1 MKIST
6 FVSGT
11 AGASALVM
19 GALVVAPT
27 ASAATPTTATVQVD
41 CGGWGTGK
49 ATLQAQLNG
58 GAATVT
64 FSTPV
69 VWSSHSI
76 PADSFRTTVT
86 LSTASGKE
94 VTFSGKSNPAWTL
107 IGQPFDSGPV
117 TGAVTPGEALQ
128 FTSITSTVGSF
139 TVHCEATSPQSPG
152 PFVF

>member
-11 AGASALVM
+11 AGAAAMAM
-19 GALVVAPT
+19 GALAVAPP
-27 ASAATPTTATVQVD
+27 ASATAPTTATVQVK
-41 CGGWGTGK
+41 CGYWGTGT
-49 ATLQAQLNG
+49 ATLQAQHNG
-58 GAATVT
+58 RVATVS

-69 VWSSHSI
+69 VWASHST
-76 PADSFRTTVT
+76 PANSLQTTMT

-94 VTFSGKSNPAWTL
+94 VTLSGKANPAWTL
-107 IGQPFDSGPV
+107 IGQPYASGPV

-128 FTSITSTVGSF
+128 FTSITSTIGGV
-139 TVHCEATSPQSPG
+139 TVHCDAISPQSPG